1 MLFGVVRKANL
12 LMARSVLFAKL
23 NFAMHCESGIYAVPL
38 NTRIFASDFRFGE
51 FHAILRGVFVKKIH
65 IFFKDR
71 NYRNLRNF
79 FDLRLKI
86 FREKNFVG
94 KKLLQIRRN
103 YFQKNSAC
111 GWD

>member
-23 NFAMHCESGIYAVPL
+23 NFAMHCESGIYAAPL

-65 IFFKDR
+65 IFF
-71 NYRNLRNF
+71 NYV
-79 FDLRLKI
+79 I
-86 FREKNFVG
+86 F
-94 KKLLQIRRN
+94 LT
-103 YFQKNSAC
+103 C
-111 GWD
+111 D